1 MKIKTKLNL
10 KFFFVFVF
18 SIIGFLYLSRPIQAK
33 AQDWNADVIDN
44 VTIDVTDGSAYGDS
58 GVNSFVHGKAKI
70 KGAPADFNSDD
81 YVLVAETGKTVAT
94 ADIITNGV
102 NTGHN
107 EGWFQNGSQTF
118 GLNDVGVSSYQGK
131 YNSGSKGIIHL
142 TNGKL
147 VRKQW
152 EYDGYSSPTCTRSG
166 YRSKKCVQTGE
177 TRTESIP
184 ARGHHW
190 VKRFSHLSCTQNLET
205 WEVCTN
211 GCHSSYSDGPK
222 TKNIKTI
229 FKAPVHHFEELVND
243 KRATCTTDGRS
254 HYRCTN
260 VINGVR
266 CTACS
271 PEFTVPKTGHYI
283 NRDEVTKK
291 PTVYTH
297 GERVFYCKYCN
308 APVTERDIPKRKF
321 NVYVGNKRVK
331 AIYVGDKLVWNGSVG
346 DVGTDGGKDT
356 FDEIFSLIENNW
368 YYKKHHY
375 NNN

>member
-1 MKIKTKLNL
+1 MRIKTKLNL
-10 KFFFVFVF
+10 KIFFVFVF
-18 SIIGFLYLSRPIQAK
+18 LIIGFLCLRKPIR
-33 AQDWNADVIDN
+33 
-44 VTIDVTDGSAYGDS
+44 
-58 GVNSFVHGKAKI
+58 GKALTVLDGWIYETTFEAATDPSKVGSYHYTCI
-70 KGAPADFNSDD
+70 RNNASGLITVYGPKGNVIVS
-81 YVLVAETGKTVAT
+81 K
-94 ADIITNGV
+94 
-102 NTGHN
+102 TGHFEHGTQYFPYGQYEIAIQYSGTLP
-107 EGWFQNGSQTF
+107 EGCTTSTS
-118 GLNDVGVSSYQGK
+118 L
-131 YNSGSKGIIHL
+131 
-142 TNGKL
+142 
-147 VRKQW
+147 
-152 EYDGYSSPTCTRSG
+152 SPTSVDHCTFITLENKKGTCTTPG
-166 YRSKKCVQTGE
+166 YLKERCKFCGQLRVTKTKPE
-177 TRTESIP
+177 
-184 ARGHHW
+184 GHKW
-190 VKRFSHLSCTQNLET
+190 VKRYSNLSCNRDLMS
-205 WEVCTN
+205 WEECSVC
-211 GCHSSYSDGPK
+211 GK

-229 FKAPVHHFEELVND
+229 FKAPGHHFEELVND